1 MEDIRGSVRE
11 TLRSGSSLP
20 MLNVHPRARSRSGV
34 DERRGSAFDI
44 AHRTSSKEP
53 EGRQP
58 V

>member
-1 MEDIRGSVRE
+1 MEDIRGGVRE

-34 DERRGSAFDI
+34 DGRRGSAFDI
-44 AHRTSSKEP
+44 AYWTSAKEP
-53 EGRQP
+53 EGRQL